1 MNLGTRFLFFPIA
14 RAASASVSQGLG
26 LNPKIN
32 THKQVSCVEPR
43 LYNGYYTS
51 SFVRNPWD
59 RLLSSYIWLRQ
70 IRYKDCELPNSFEEF
85 VKKLDTER
93 TELFPSLKCKIDANP
108 MMQILHLR
116 PMTFYLDKPIDFI
129 GKYEK
134 LNKDFFILCDK
145 IGIARAIPNKLRGTD
160 HKNYKTYYNKKTQD
174 IVSRLYKLDI
184 EKFNYS
190 FKE

>member
-14 RAASASVSQGLG
+14 RAASTSINQSLG

-32 THKQVSCVEPR
+32 THKQVSCIEPR
-43 LYNGYYTS
+43 MYNGHYTS

-93 TELFPSLKCKIDANP
+93 AELFPSLECKIDANP

-116 PMTFYLDKPIDFI
+116 PMSFYLDKPIDFI

-145 IGIARAIPNKLRGTD
+145 IGIARAIPNKLRVTE
-160 HKNYKTYYNKKTQD
+160 HKTYKSHYNKKTKD
-174 IVSRLYKLDI
+174 IVSRLYKVDI

-190 FKE
+190 FEE